1 MLPLKRIL
9 LIAPSEMTRTPAFDR
24 AQALAIATG
33 ALLHIV
39 AFDYVASLE
48 VAGLFDHDAMA
59 QAREGYLQVHRHWL
73 EQQMRVQRRAGL
85 AVSCEVVWAKPN
97 LADVLAYVNDFHADL
112 VIKDVQHVSAL
123 DRTFHQPLD
132 WLLLRDC
139 PACLHL
145 VTDARHPKPLKVLAA
160 IDLSHLEEL
169 TYGLNERVLELAST
183 LAHVCDAHLHLL
195 NVSNWSVVGDTP
207 TSVPTQSLDSSL
219 GEAVN
224 DAQVEAFDVLAERY
238 GVEQERQHVLTGIPH
253 KVISLFARRNAFDV
267 VVLGTVYRDKLDRLI
282 GSTAESVLNRTSCSL
297 MIVKPSPWVD

>member
-48 VAGLFDHDAMA
+48 VAGLFDHDAMT

-73 EQQMRVQRRAGL
+73 EQQVRFQRRAGL

-97 LADVLAYVNDFHADL
+97 LAHVLAYVNDFHADL

>member
-97 LADVLAYVNDFHADL
+97 LAHVLAYVNDFHADL

-253 KVISLFARRNAFDV
+253 KVISLFARRNTFDV

>member
-1 MLPLKRIL
+1 
-9 LIAPSEMTRTPAFDR
+9 
-24 AQALAIATG
+24 
-33 ALLHIV
+33 
-39 AFDYVASLE
+39 
-48 VAGLFDHDAMA
+48 
-59 QAREGYLQVHRHWL
+59 
-73 EQQMRVQRRAGL
+73 MRFQRRAGL

-97 LADVLAYVNDFHADL
+97 LAHVLAYVNDFHADL

-195 NVSNWSVVGDTP
+195 NVSNWSVVGDTHV
-207 TSVPTQSLDSSL
+207 SVPTQSLESSL

-224 DAQVEAFDVLAERY
+224 DAQAEAFDALAERY
-238 GVEQERQHVLTGIPH
+238 GVEQKHQHVLTGIPH

-267 VVLGTVYRDKLDRLI
+267 VVLGTVYRDRLDRLI